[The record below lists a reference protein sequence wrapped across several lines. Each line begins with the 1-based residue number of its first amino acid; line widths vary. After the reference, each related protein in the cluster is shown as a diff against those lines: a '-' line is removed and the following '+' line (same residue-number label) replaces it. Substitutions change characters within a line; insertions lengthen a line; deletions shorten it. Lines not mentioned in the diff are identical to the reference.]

1 MTLPFETAGDYVVK
15 YDWTANG
22 ESTWDFLRVALVPD
36 NVTLI
41 TTYSNSYNNTTPSGW
56 IALDGGS
63 KLNLNTNWN
72 THTGAVSITE
82 TGNYKLV
89 FAWMNDGS
97 GGSQPPAA
105 IDNVSVR
112 MLNCNMPMNIGLNS
126 DGAIVWTAGTTTQWQ
141 VG

>member
-1 MTLPFETAGDYVVK
+1 MVK

-41 TTYSNSYNNTTPSGW
+41 TSYSSSYNNTTPTDW
-56 IALDGGS
+56 IPVDGGS
-63 KLNLNTNWN
+63 KLNLNTSWN
-72 THTGAVSITE
+72 TRAEVVNVTTPGI
-82 TGNYKLV
+82 YKLV

-105 IDNVSVR
+105 IDNGV
-112 MLNCNMPMNIGLNS
+112 IKI
-126 DGAIVWTAGTTTQWQ
+126 A
-141 VG
+141 